1 MYLQQR
7 SLDTQVLHSVCAG
20 QDLQRIRHFSDSLN
34 LFIGLSAHLV
44 EEQVVDV
51 VGEEGAKL
59 ALLAGTHAQLHLLNK
74 PAQIEKR
81 ITVI

>member
-7 SLDTQVLHSVCAG
+7 SLDTKVLHSVCTG
-20 QDLQRIRHFSDSLN
+20 QDLQGIRHFSNSLD
-34 LFIGLSAHLV
+34 LLIGLCAHLV

-74 PAQIEKR
+74 PAGI
-81 ITVI
+81 